1 MTIILLSR
9 MKSLKNLL
17 SRGISVFLSSFF
29 LVRSSFALAAD
40 SASRNNLAGA
50 KEASTLTGDATQVP
64 QYVGGIIALILS
76 LLGIVFLLLI
86 VRAGFLWMTAQGDQK
101 AITKAKD
108 ILIQSTI
115 GLLITLSA
123 YAISAFVVSSLT
135 IATGGVGVL

>member
-1 MTIILLSR
+1 MT
-9 MKSLKNLL
+9 SLKNLL
-17 SRGISVFLSSFF
+17 SRGVSVLLFSFFALHSSFVF
-29 LVRSSFALAAD
+29 AAD

-50 KEASTLTGDATQVP
+50 KEASTLTGDASHVS
-64 QYVGGIIALILS
+64 QYVGSFIAVILS

-108 ILIQSTI
+108 ILMQSTI

-123 YAISAFVVSSLT
+123 YAISAFVVNSLT
-135 IATGGVGVL
+135 LATGGTGTL